1 MIATGDTGGRAAT
14 IVAVLALLW
23 AVGTLWLIGELRG
36 DLDEI
41 EREIARD
48 EEGTP

>member
-1 MIATGDTGGRAAT
+1 MIATGDTCGRAAT

-23 AVGTLWLIGELRG
+23 AVGTLWLIWELRN
-36 DLDEI
+36 DLD
-41 EREIARD
+41 AAKRD